1 MFIVNHKY
9 NGGVYQPE
17 VVVVPPD
24 VYVDVDDRV
33 SDPAVV
39 ASLEGFAVDAFVAST
54 RHMEIKK
61 MFNKKRK

>member
-1 MFIVNHKY
+1 M
-9 NGGVYQPE
+9 
-17 VVVVPPD
+17 VVPPD

-39 ASLEGFAVDAFVAST
+39 ASLEGFAVDAFVKST

-61 MFNKKRK
+61 NVYKKIK